1 MHSGGGARCPSLE
14 SSLREKTPGRE
25 IASLPP
31 CDRPSSS
38 LLHHLSAFTTP
49 PRPSS
54 SSDHRFLSFF
64 FRSSSSNHI
73 NTAIMSETKEYTY
86 QDVAEHNTKKD
97 CFLVIHDK
105 VYDCG
110 KFVDEHP

>member
-1 MHSGGGARCPSLE
+1 
-14 SSLREKTPGRE
+14 
-25 IASLPP
+25 
-31 CDRPSSS
+31 
-38 LLHHLSAFTTP
+38 
-49 PRPSS
+49 
-54 SSDHRFLSFF
+54 
-64 FRSSSSNHI
+64 
-73 NTAIMSETKEYTY
+73 MSETKEYTY